1 MHSHLLWLGLAAD
14 AFGFESLFM
23 HCWRLRERVLDIFEA
38 TTGGRVILSYVQIG
52 GVVRDID
59 ADTLRWICDKLDSI
73 EGEYKEICATF
84 LKDSSVRSRFNG
96 SAT

>member
-1 MHSHLLWLGLAAD
+1 M
-14 AFGFESLFM
+14 
-23 HCWRLRERVLDIFEA
+23 
-38 TTGGRVILSYVQIG
+38 ILSYVQIG

-84 LKDSSVRSRFNG
+84 LKGFLGAQPFGRG
-96 SAT
+96 WAT